1 MYRNFYNLLES
12 QYIFGHFL
20 DKPYGMVEYW
30 NVGILGMKSGKRAIL
45 QEMLNLQYLMMPVRQ
60 PFSAFIL
67 KVFHQN

>member
-30 NVGILGMKSGKRAIL
+30 NVGYEKRKTGYP
-45 QEMLNLQYLMMPVRQ
+45 QEMLNLQYLMMPIRH

-67 KVFHQN
+67 KYSIKTI